1 MTPPKTKSYLNLKI
15 KDAKHKRNQLKRIKS
30 GISKQLQIGE
40 ISAAERQLNY
50 KRIDFEN
57 QKLNK
62 FVDITKVISKR

>member
-15 KDAKHKRNQLKRIKS
+15 TDAKHKRNQLKIVKS
-30 GISKQLQIGE
+30 GISKQLQRGE

-50 KRIDFEN
+50 NGIDFVN